1 MDGKQIKELIDG
13 YTATKTYQQMKLYW
27 DLYMKNNPNLMKRIR
42 DRDLQKRTPNWCV
55 PTAYFSTVIDTH
67 AGYLFSNVQY
77 DSENDEYEAH
87 LQEILDANN
96 VSVKDMKAGLHA
108 LTFNRAYEL
117 VYTVGDGVDLKGTK
131 IKFSPLDPL
140 SVVPIYSDDI
150 EPELIGI
157 VWFRDSGK
165 NKLADYI
172 TSSEW
177 TKFKAEK
184 DKGYELVESSPLYFS
199 QCPVVEYRAEMIG
212 DVSPFDSVVSYIE
225 ALDWAI
231 TGNSNEIDRIVDAIL
246 LLGQKMAP
254 EDRDHL
260 NEIKTL
266 EGISKDDIT
275 PQFLEKNLSPE
286 FRKYVTDLLIQ
297 EIYRHSHTVDW
308 HTEMEGEA
316 SAKAL
321 KIKLFDMD
329 MYSKRIE
336 KVFVEGAQKRIELI
350 EELIML
356 RDNLPPEKIK
366 IDFQRTLPDDN
377 ETMIQVLTGVDWISN
392 QTKQEW
398 VGLNSEIEQE
408 RLKGEAP
415 MINLDDMEEAD
426 DIATDADSEE

>member
-1 MDGKQIKELIDG
+1 MDGKQIKELIDN
-13 YTATKTYQQMKLYW
+13 YTSSKTYQQMKLYW
-27 DLYMKNNPNLMKRIR
+27 ELYMKNNPNLMKRIH

-77 DSENDEYEAH
+77 DSQNDTYEAH
-87 LQEILDANN
+87 IQEILDANN

-117 VYTVGDGVDLKGTK
+117 IYTVGDGINLKDTK
-131 IKFSPLDPL
+131 IKFASLDPL
-140 SVVPIYSDDI
+140 SVVPIYSDTI
-150 EPELIGI
+150 EPELIAI
-157 VWFRDSGK
+157 VWFRDSGAS
-165 NKLADYI
+165 KLADYI
-172 TSSEW
+172 TAAEW
-177 TKFKAEK
+177 TQFKAEK
-184 DKGYELVESSPLYFS
+184 DKSYEQIETRILTFS

-212 DVSPFDSVVSYIE
+212 DSSPFDSVVSYIE

-246 LLGQKMAP
+246 LLGQRMDP

-308 HTEMEGEA
+308 HTQMTGEA

-329 MYSKRIE
+329 MYSRRIE
-336 KVFVEGAQKRIELI
+336 KVFVDGTKKRLD
-350 EELIML
+350 LIMELVRL
-356 RDNLPPEKIK
+356 RDNMQPEAFTIS
-366 IDFQRTLPDDN
+366 FERTLPTDT
-377 ETMIQVLTGVDWISN
+377 ETLIQVLTGVDWISN
-392 QTKQEW
+392 QTKQEMI
-398 VGLNSEIEQE
+398 GLNSDIEQA
-408 RLKGEAP
+408 RLNGEAP
-415 MINLDDMEEAD
+415 MINLDDFPSQESED
-426 DIATDADSEE
+426 VVDSE

>member
-1 MDGKQIKELIDG
+1 
-13 YTATKTYQQMKLYW
+13 
-27 DLYMKNNPNLMKRIR
+27 
-42 DRDLQKRTPNWCV
+42 
-55 PTAYFSTVIDTH
+55 
-67 AGYLFSNVQY
+67 VQY
-77 DSENDEYEAH
+77 DSKNDTYEAH

-96 VSVKDMKAGLHA
+96 VSVKDMKAGLNA

-117 VYTVGDGVDLKGTK
+117 VYTVGDGEVLKGTE
-131 IKFSPLDPL
+131 IKFAPLDPL
-140 SVVPIYSDDI
+140 SVVPIYSDTI
-150 EPELIGI
+150 EPELLAI
-157 VWFRDSGK
+157 VWFRDSGET
-165 NKLADYI
+165 KLADYI
-172 TSSEW
+172 TATEW
-177 TKFKAEK
+177 MQFKAEK
-184 DKGYELVESSPLYFS
+184 DKDYEQIDTRTLYFS
-199 QCPVVEYRAEMIG
+199 KCPVVEYRAEMIG
-212 DVSPFDSVVSYIE
+212 DASPFDSVVSYIE

-246 LLGQKMAP
+246 LLGQRMDP

-308 HTEMEGEA
+308 HTQMTGEA

-336 KVFVEGAQKRIELI
+336 KVFIEGTKKRLD
-350 EELIML
+350 LIMELVRL
-356 RDNLPPEKIK
+356 RDNLQPEAFTIS
-366 IDFQRTLPDDN
+366 FERTLPTDV
-377 ETMIQVLTGVDWISN
+377 ETLIQVLTGVDWISD

-398 VGLNSEIEQE
+398 VGLNSDIEQQ

-415 MINLDDMEEAD
+415 MINLDDIPSQESEDMV
-426 DIATDADSEE
+426 DSE

>member
-1 MDGKQIKELIDG
+1 MDGKTIKELIDG
-13 YTATKTYQQMKLYW
+13 YTSTNIYRQMQLYY
-27 DLYMKNNPNLMKRIR
+27 DLYMKRNPNLMERIR
-42 DRDLQKRTPNWCV
+42 QRDMKKRTPNWCV

-96 VSVKDMKAGLHA
+96 VSVKDMKAGLNA

-117 VYTVGDGVDLKGTK
+117 VYTVGDGEDLKGTQ
-131 IKFSPLDPL
+131 IKFASLDPL
-140 SVVPIYSDDI
+140 SVVPIYSDTI
-150 EPELIGI
+150 EPEII
-157 VWFRDSGK
+157 AVVWFRESNGK
-165 NKLADYI
+165 QLADYI
-172 TSSEW
+172 TKDIWQHYE
-177 TKFKAEK
+177 ADEK
-184 DKGYELVESSPLYFS
+184 KVYQLMYENTLSFS
-199 QCPVVEYRAEMIG
+199 MCPVVEYRSEMIG
-212 DVSPFDSVVSYIE
+212 DTSPFDSVVSYIE

-246 LLGQKMAP
+246 LLGKKLSP
-254 EDRDHL
+254 DDRDHL

-266 EGISKDDIT
+266 EDISKDEIT

-308 HTEMEGEA
+308 HTQMEGEA

-336 KVFVEGAQKRIELI
+336 KVFIEGTQKRIALLGELI
-350 EELIML
+350 RL
-356 RDNLPPEKIK
+356 RDNMQPEPISVS
-366 IDFQRTLPDDN
+366 FERTLPTDN
-377 ETMIQVLTGVDWISN
+377 ETLIQVLTGVDWISN

-398 VGLNSEIEQE
+398 VGLNSDIEQE
-408 RLKGEAP
+408 RLNGEAP
-415 MINLDDMEEAD
+415 MINLDEVAN
-426 DIATDADSEE
+426 DIQSDADSEE

>member
-1 MDGKQIKELIDG
+1 MDGKTIKELIDG
-13 YTATKTYQQMKLYW
+13 YTSTNIYQQMKLYY
-27 DLYMKNNPNLMKRIR
+27 DLYMKRNPNLMERIR
-42 DRDLQKRTPNWCV
+42 QRDMKKRTPNWCV
-55 PTAYFSTVIDTH
+55 PTAYFATVIDTH

-87 LQEILDANN
+87 IQEILDANN
-96 VSVKDMKAGLHA
+96 VSVKDMKAGLNA

-117 VYTVGDGVDLKGTK
+117 VYTVGDGENLKGTQ
-131 IKFSPLDPL
+131 IKFAPLDPL
-140 SVVPIYSDDI
+140 SVVPIYSDTI
-150 EPELIGI
+150 EPEII
-157 VWFRDSGK
+157 AVVWFRESNGA
-165 NKLADYI
+165 KLADYI
-172 TSSEW
+172 TATEW
-177 TKFKAEK
+177 TQFRAEK
-184 DKGYELVESSPLYFS
+184 DKDNYTQIDTRELTFS
-199 QCPVVEYRAEMIG
+199 MCPVVEYRSEMIG
-212 DVSPFDSVVSYIE
+212 DTSPFDSVVSYIE

-246 LLGQKMAP
+246 LLGKQLTQ

-266 EGISKDDIT
+266 EDISKDEIT

-308 HTEMEGEA
+308 HTQMEGEA

-336 KVFVEGAQKRIELI
+336 KVFIDGTKKRLD
-350 EELIML
+350 LIMELVRL
-356 RDNLPPEKIK
+356 RDNMQPEAISVS
-366 IDFQRTLPDDN
+366 FERTLPTDN
-377 ETMIQVLTGVDWISN
+377 ETLIQVLTGVDWISN

-398 VGLNSEIEQE
+398 VGLNSDIEQE
-408 RLKGEAP
+408 RLAGEAP
-415 MINLDDMEEAD
+415 MINLDEVVN
-426 DIATDADSEE
+426 DIQSDADSEE

>member
-1 MDGKQIKELIDG
+1 MDGKMIKELIDG
-13 YTATKTYQQMKLYW
+13 YTSTNIYRQMQLYY
-27 DLYMKNNPNLMKRIR
+27 DLYMKRNPNLMERIR
-42 DRDLQKRTPNWCV
+42 QRDMKKRTPNWCV

-77 DSENDEYEAH
+77 DSDNDDYEAH

-96 VSVKDMKAGLHA
+96 VSVKDMKAGLNA

-117 VYTVGDGVDLKGTK
+117 VYTVGDGENLKATQ
-131 IKFSPLDPL
+131 IKFAPLDPL
-140 SVVPIYSDDI
+140 SVVPIYSDTI
-150 EPELIGI
+150 EPELVAI
-157 VWFRDSGK
+157 VWFRESNGA
-165 NKLADYI
+165 KLADYI
-172 TSSEW
+172 TATEW
-177 TKFKAEK
+177 TQFRAEK
-184 DKGYELVESSPLYFS
+184 DKEDYAQIDTRELTFS
-199 QCPVVEYRAEMIG
+199 MCPVVEYRSEMIG
-212 DVSPFDSVVSYIE
+212 DTSPFDSVVSYIE

-246 LLGQKMAP
+246 LLGKKLSP
-254 EDRDHL
+254 DDRDHL

-266 EGISKDDIT
+266 EDISKDEIT

-308 HTEMEGEA
+308 HTQMEGEA

-336 KVFVEGAQKRIELI
+336 KVFVEGTQRRLD
-350 EELIML
+350 LIMELVRL
-356 RDNLPPEKIK
+356 RDNMQPEQFSIS
-366 IDFQRTLPDDN
+366 FERTLPTDN
-377 ETMIQVLTGVDWISN
+377 ETLIQVLTGVDWISN

-398 VGLNSEIEQE
+398 VGLNSDIEQE
-408 RLKGEAP
+408 RLNGEAP
-415 MINLDDMEEAD
+415 MINLDEVVN
-426 DIATDADSEE
+426 DIQSDADSEE

>member
-1 MDGKQIKELIDG
+1 MDGKQIKELIDN
-13 YTATKTYQQMKLYW
+13 YTSSKTYQQMKLYW
-27 DLYMKNNPNLMKRIR
+27 DLYMNNNPNLMKRIH
-42 DRDLQKRTPNWCV
+42 DREMQKRTPNWCV

-77 DSENDEYEAH
+77 DSQNDTYEAH

-131 IKFSPLDPL
+131 IKFASLDPL
-140 SVVPIYSDDI
+140 SVVPIYSDTI
-150 EPELIGI
+150 EPELVAI
-157 VWFRDSGK
+157 VWFRESNGA
-165 NKLADYI
+165 KLADYI
-172 TSSEW
+172 TATEW
-177 TKFKAEK
+177 TQFKAEK
-184 DKGYELVESSPLYFS
+184 DKGYEQIDTRTLNFS

-246 LLGQKMAP
+246 LLGQRMEP

-308 HTEMEGEA
+308 HTQMEGEA

-336 KVFVEGAQKRIELI
+336 KVFIDGTKKRLD
-350 EELIML
+350 LIMELVRL
-356 RDNLPPEKIK
+356 RDNMQPEAISVS
-366 IDFQRTLPDDN
+366 FERTLPTDN
-377 ETMIQVLTGVDWISN
+377 ETLIQVLTGVDWISS

-398 VGLNSEIEQE
+398 VGLNSDIEQE
-408 RLKGEAP
+408 RLNGEAP
-415 MINLDDMEEAD
+415 MINLDDFPSQERENVV
-426 DIATDADSEE
+426 DSE

>member
-1 MDGKQIKELIDG
+1 MDGKTIKELIDS
-13 YTATKTYQQMKLYW
+13 YTSTNIYRQMQLYY
-27 DLYMKNNPNLMKRIR
+27 DLYMKRNPNLMERIR
-42 DRDLQKRTPNWCV
+42 QRDLKRRTPNWCV

-87 LQEILDANN
+87 IQEILDDNN
-96 VSVKDMKAGLHA
+96 VSVKDMKAGLNA

-117 VYTVGDGVDLKGTK
+117 VYTVGDGENLKGTQ
-131 IKFSPLDPL
+131 IKFAPLDPL
-140 SVVPIYSDDI
+140 SVVPIYSDTI
-150 EPELIGI
+150 EPELVAI
-157 VWFRDSGK
+157 VWFRESNGA
-165 NKLADYI
+165 KLADYI
-172 TSSEW
+172 TATEW
-177 TKFKAEK
+177 TQFRAEK
-184 DKGYELVESSPLYFS
+184 DKDNYTKIDTRKLTFS
-199 QCPVVEYRAEMIG
+199 MCPVVEYRSEMIG
-212 DVSPFDSVVSYIE
+212 DTSPFDSVVSYIE

-246 LLGQKMAP
+246 LLGKKLSP
-254 EDRDHL
+254 DDRDHL

-266 EGISKDDIT
+266 EDISKDEIT

-308 HTEMEGEA
+308 HTQMEGEA

-336 KVFVEGAQKRIELI
+336 KVFIEGTQKRIALLGELI
-350 EELIML
+350 RL
-356 RDNLPPEKIK
+356 RDNMQPEPVTVS
-366 IDFQRTLPDDN
+366 FERTLPTDN
-377 ETMIQVLTGVDWISN
+377 ETLIQVLTGVDWISN

-398 VGLNSEIEQE
+398 VGLNSDIEQE
-408 RLKGEAP
+408 RLSGEAP
-415 MINLDDMEEAD
+415 MINLDDISQDKEE
-426 DIATDADSEE
+426 EEV

>member
-1 MDGKQIKELIDG
+1 MDGKTIKELIDG
-13 YTATKTYQQMKLYW
+13 YTSTNIYQQMKLYY
-27 DLYMKNNPNLMKRIR
+27 DLYMKRNPNLMERIR
-42 DRDLQKRTPNWCV
+42 QRDMKKRTPNWCV

-77 DSENDEYEAH
+77 DSKNDEYEAH

-96 VSVKDMKAGLHA
+96 VSVKDMKAGLNA

-117 VYTVGDGVDLKGTK
+117 VYTVGDGENLKGTQ
-131 IKFSPLDPL
+131 IKFASLDPL
-140 SVVPIYSDDI
+140 SVVPIYSDTI
-150 EPELIGI
+150 EPEII
-157 VWFRDSGK
+157 AAVWFRESNGK
-165 NKLADYI
+165 PMADYI
-172 TSSEW
+172 TKDIWQHYE
-177 TKFKAEK
+177 ADEK
-184 DKGYELVESSPLYFS
+184 KVYQLIYENTLSFS
-199 QCPVVEYRAEMIG
+199 MCPVVEYRSEMIG
-212 DVSPFDSVVSYIE
+212 DTSPFDSVVSYIE

-246 LLGQKMAP
+246 LLGKKLDP

-266 EGISKDDIT
+266 EDISKDEIT

-308 HTEMEGEA
+308 HTQMEGEA

-336 KVFVEGAQKRIELI
+336 KVFIEGTQKRIALLGELI
-350 EELIML
+350 RL
-356 RDNLPPEKIK
+356 RDNMQPEPVTVS
-366 IDFQRTLPDDN
+366 FERTLPTDN
-377 ETMIQVLTGVDWISN
+377 ETLIQVLTGVDWISN

-398 VGLNSEIEQE
+398 VGLNSDIEQE
-408 RLKGEAP
+408 RLSGEAP
-415 MINLDDMEEAD
+415 MINLDDIPRQEGENVV
-426 DIATDADSEE
+426 DSE

>member
-1 MDGKQIKELIDG
+1 MDGKTIKELIDG
-13 YTATKTYQQMKLYW
+13 YTSTNIYRQMQLYY
-27 DLYMKNNPNLMKRIR
+27 DLYMKRNPNLMERIR
-42 DRDLQKRTPNWCV
+42 QRDMKKRTPNWCV

-87 LQEILDANN
+87 IQEILDANN
-96 VSVKDMKAGLHA
+96 VSVKDMKAGLNA

-117 VYTVGDGVDLKGTK
+117 VYTVGDGENLKGTQ
-131 IKFSPLDPL
+131 IKFASLDPL
-140 SVVPIYSDDI
+140 SVVPIYSDTI
-150 EPELIGI
+150 EPELVAI
-157 VWFRDSGK
+157 VWFRESNGA
-165 NKLADYI
+165 KLADYI
-172 TSSEW
+172 TATEW
-177 TKFKAEK
+177 TQFRAEK
-184 DKGYELVESSPLYFS
+184 DKDDYTQIDTRELTFS
-199 QCPVVEYRAEMIG
+199 MCPVVEYRSEMIG
-212 DVSPFDSVVSYIE
+212 DTSPFDSVVSYIE

-246 LLGQKMAP
+246 LLGKKLSP
-254 EDRDHL
+254 DDRDHL

-266 EGISKDDIT
+266 EDISKDEIT

-308 HTEMEGEA
+308 HTQMQGDA

-336 KVFVEGAQKRIELI
+336 KVFIEGTKKRLD
-350 EELIML
+350 LIMELVRL
-356 RDNLPPEKIK
+356 RDNMQPEAISVS
-366 IDFQRTLPDDN
+366 FERTLPTDI
-377 ETMIQVLTGVDWISN
+377 ETLIQVLTGVDWISD

-398 VGLNSEIEQE
+398 VGLNSDIEQE
-408 RLKGEAP
+408 RLSGEAP
-415 MINLDDMEEAD
+415 MINLDEVAN
-426 DIATDADSEE
+426 DIQSDADSEE

>member
-1 MDGKQIKELIDG
+1 MDGKTIKELIDN
-13 YTATKTYQQMKLYW
+13 YTSSKTYQQMKLYW

-42 DRDLQKRTPNWCV
+42 DRELHKRTPNWCV

-77 DSENDEYEAH
+77 DSKNDAYEAH

-96 VSVKDMKAGLHA
+96 VSVKDMKAGLNA

-117 VYTVGDGVDLKGTK
+117 VYTVGDGENLKGTQ
-131 IKFSPLDPL
+131 IKFASLDPL
-140 SVVPIYSDDI
+140 SVVPIYSDTI
-150 EPELIGI
+150 EPELIAI
-157 VWFRDSGK
+157 VWFRESNGA
-165 NKLADYI
+165 KLADYI
-172 TSSEW
+172 TATEW
-177 TKFKAEK
+177 TQFRAEK
-184 DKGYELVESSPLYFS
+184 DKEDYILLDTRELTFS
-199 QCPVVEYRAEMIG
+199 MCPVVEYRSEMIG
-212 DVSPFDSVVSYIE
+212 DSSPFDSVVSYIE

-246 LLGQKMAP
+246 LLGKKLSP
-254 EDRDHL
+254 DDRDHL

-266 EGISKDDIT
+266 EDISKDEIT

-308 HTEMEGEA
+308 HTEMSGEA

-321 KIKLFDMD
+321 KIRLFDMD

-336 KVFVEGAQKRIELI
+336 KVFIEGTQKRLALLKELI
-350 EELIML
+350 RL
-356 RDNLPPEKIK
+356 RDNLQPEPITVS
-366 IDFQRTLPDDN
+366 FERTLPTDN
-377 ETMIQVLTGVDWISN
+377 ETLIQVLTGVDWISN

-398 VGLNSEIEQE
+398 VGLNSDIEQE
-408 RLKGEAP
+408 RLAGEAP
-415 MINLDDMEEAD
+415 MIDLDDIPSQEGDNVVE
-426 DIATDADSEE
+426 SE